1 MGLEAV
7 RMQEGDAAGQD
18 AAVFGLSGGLKAQ
31 AVVPVDPDTEQPHL
45 PLTNAQLRASEVPF
59 ADGLTR
65 NLLGRILNML
75 LSPLGYDGALK
86 RYRQTSIIE
95 SGTVTTVTTVTTCA
109 SVTNLASIGGDQGQ
123 LLTRGAN
130 QTAWALNMRARIT

>member
-1 MGLEAV
+1 MALEAV

-31 AVVPVDPDTEQPHL
+31 AVVGIDPDTEQPHL
-45 PLTNAQLRASEVPF
+45 ALTNAQLRESDVPV
-59 ADGLTR
+59 ADGIVR
-65 NLLGRILNML
+65 NLLRGILNML
-75 LSPLGYDGALK
+75 MSPLGYDGALK
-86 RYRQTSIIE
+86 RYRQTAIIE
-95 SGTVTTVTTVTTCA
+95 SGTVTTVTTCA
-109 SVTNLASIGGDQGQ
+109 SVTNLASIGGDQAQ